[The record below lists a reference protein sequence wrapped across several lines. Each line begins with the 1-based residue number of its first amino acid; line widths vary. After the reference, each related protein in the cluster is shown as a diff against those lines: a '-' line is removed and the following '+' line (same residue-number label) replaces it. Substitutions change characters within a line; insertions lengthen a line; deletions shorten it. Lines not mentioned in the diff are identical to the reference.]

1 MSDEPTRADDARRG
15 VILLIVLWTV
25 AMMAVIMTALGA
37 NVRTTAGLAGSETRR
52 LRTEIA
58 LEGGIDVA
66 AAAIISSGD
75 QLRSLSDGHAT
86 QIALGPGDV
95 VEMKIRDAAGLIDIN
110 RADEAL
116 LGSLIAH
123 VTGSA
128 DTGKTVA
135 QQISQARTDAVGN
148 ADSNPPAFVT
158 LTQLY
163 SIKGID
169 PDILK
174 KLLPFLGLYSK
185 EGLVNIPA
193 APDDVIASIPG
204 ITPLQIE
211 TIANA
216 RSRGDWEGSQI
227 QDLADELEDYVSTD
241 PGNIFFVDLN
251 VLQSAD
257 LIAGSRLGATILMD
271 QGGDVPYHVLARS
284 W

>member
-1 MSDEPTRADDARRG
+1 MSDEPARSDDSRRG

-52 LRTEIA
+52 LRTEMA
-58 LEGGIDVA
+58 LEGGIDAA
-66 AAAIISSGD
+66 AAAIIASGD
-75 QLRSLSDGHAT
+75 QLRRLSDGHPT
-86 QIALGPGDV
+86 QIALKPGDI
-95 VEMKIRDAAGLIDIN
+95 VEMRIRDAGGLVDVN
-110 RADEAL
+110 RADEAML
-116 LGSLIAH
+116 ASLVAH

-128 DTGKTVA
+128 DTGKAIA
-135 QQISQARTDAVGN
+135 QQISQARQNAVGN
-148 ADSNPPAFVT
+148 ADTNPPAFVT

-163 SIKGID
+163 AIKGID
-169 PDILK
+169 LDILK
-174 KLLPFLGLYSK
+174 KLLPFMGLYSK
-185 EGLVNIPA
+185 EGLVILPA

-216 RSRGDWEGSQI
+216 RSRGDWEGTQI
-227 QDLADELEDYVSTD
+227 EDLAEELEDYVSTD

-251 VLQSAD
+251 LLQSTD
-257 LIAGSRLGATILMD
+257 LISGTRLGATILID
-271 QGGDVPYHVLARS
+271 QGGNVPYHVLSRS

>member
-1 MSDEPTRADDARRG
+1 MSDEPARADDARRG

-95 VEMKIRDAAGLIDIN
+95 VEMKIRDAGGLVDIN

-251 VLQSAD
+251 VLQSAN
-257 LIAGSRLGATILMD
+257 LIAGSRLGATILID